1 MASPDPRDPAPAQ
14 GPVPPQD
21 PADDPLALS
30 NQLCFSLSVAS
41 RMVVHSYRPVLE
53 PLGLTHPQY
62 LVMLAL
68 WDRHPRTVKDLG
80 EDLMQDSA
88 TLSPLLK
95 RLEARGLITRERDPG
110 NERALAVTVTPEGAA
125 LRERAVQVPEEMMQ
139 RLRVTAEQVQRLNEE
154 MHLLI
159 VTSKENAQDGTRA

>member
-1 MASPDPRDPAPAQ
+1 
-14 GPVPPQD
+14 
-21 PADDPLALS
+21 
-30 NQLCFSLSVAS
+30 
-41 RMVVHSYRPVLE
+41 
-53 PLGLTHPQY
+53 
-62 LVMLAL
+62 MLAL

-80 EDLMQDSA
+80 EHLMQDSA

-125 LRERAVQVPEEMMQ
+125 LRERAVQVPEEMMR

-159 VTSKENAQDGTRA
+159 ATAQENAQENEEDGTRA

>member
-1 MASPDPRDPAPAQ
+1 MTTRPTPAE
-14 GPVPPQD
+14 
-21 PADDPLALS
+21 DPLALS

-80 EDLMQDSA
+80 EHLMQDSA

-125 LRERAVQVPEEMMQ
+125 LRERAGQVPEEMMR

-159 VTSKENAQDGTRA
+159 ATAQENEEDGTRA